1 MLLFEVSGIKSGKA
15 PESFTLNCDELAEE
29 GYYSM
34 LTMKDRA
41 GEQDV
46 AFKPVIALKIGNTKV
61 YYMAQSG
68 SPTEFNVTSKANGKM
83 KYVRVNPQGERGRS
97 LAYFDQDNFSQQ

>member
-1 MLLFEVSGIKSGKA
+1 
-15 PESFTLNCDELAEE
+15 
-29 GYYSM
+29 M

-46 AFKPVIALKIGNTKV
+46 AFKPVIALKIGNTRV
-61 YYMAQSG
+61 YYMTQSG
-68 SPTEFNVTSKANGKM
+68 SPTEFNVTSKANGQM

-97 LAYFDQDNFSQQ
+97 LAYFDQENFNQQ